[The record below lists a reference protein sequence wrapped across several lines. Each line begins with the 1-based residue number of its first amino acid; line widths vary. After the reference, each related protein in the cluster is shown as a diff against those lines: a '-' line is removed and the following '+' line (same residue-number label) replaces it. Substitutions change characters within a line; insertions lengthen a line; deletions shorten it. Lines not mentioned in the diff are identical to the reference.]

1 MARALALSAALI
13 AALAL
18 PPVAVADV
26 LVVGDS
32 LEVGTGPHLKRE
44 LAGERVT
51 VDASTGRPSG
61 EGLRVL
67 AARLRPEH
75 DVLVFDIG
83 VNDDPS
89 QPGALASDLA
99 AARRAAGKRCMVVAT
114 VERPALNGVNVDGL
128 NQAVESFARSDP
140 NAQLVDWQGA
150 VRGRRGLLN
159 PDGVHPTPAG
169 YALRGRLV
177 AEAVQACIAG
187 GAPSGGAPEPE
198 PAPRLGPVPR
208 RPLLLSWSGLA
219 RTSPV
224 AGVLAAIEGALGAV
238 RGAADG
244 ATARLGPAGEPVL
257 GGS

>member
-1 MARALALSAALI
+1 M
-13 AALAL
+13 
-18 PPVAVADV
+18 

-61 EGLRVL
+61 EALRVL
-67 AARLRPEH
+67 SARLRPEH
-75 DVLVFDIG
+75 DVVVFDIG

-89 QPGALASDLA
+89 RPGVLASDLA

-114 VERPALNGVNVDGL
+114 LERPPLNGVKVDGL
-128 NQAVESFARSDP
+128 DRAVEGFAQGDP
-140 NAQLVDWQGA
+140 NVQLVDWQAA
-150 VRGRRGLLN
+150 VRGDRGLLS
-159 PDGVHPTPAG
+159 PDGVHSTPAG

-177 AEAVQACIAG
+177 AEAVQACMAG
-187 GAPSGGAPEPE
+187 AGPSAGAPEPE
-198 PAPRLGPVPR
+198 PAPRLGAPPR

-224 AGVLAAIEGALGAV
+224 AGVLTAIEGALGAV